1 MPEAGNM
8 PSNRQRWF
16 ELADTKAELEAYKP
30 TATTSN
36 SETAP
41 VTAEPQPTPKLF
53 HNPAKTPAGST

>member
-1 MPEAGNM
+1 MP
-8 PSNRQRWF
+8 PNRQRWY

-30 TATTSN
+30 TATTGN